1 MATDNPTSHERTM
14 AEQAAL
20 ISRMKDAVL
29 PPSAG
34 VDVGNLKLPVLRAFE
49 FHHSSFRRLG
59 YRCVRGFYQSPV

>member
-34 VDVGNLKLPVLRAFE
+34 VDVGNLKLPVLREGE
-49 FHHSSFRRLG
+49 FRLPPDN
-59 YRCVRGFYQSPV
+59 SPTQPLEKK